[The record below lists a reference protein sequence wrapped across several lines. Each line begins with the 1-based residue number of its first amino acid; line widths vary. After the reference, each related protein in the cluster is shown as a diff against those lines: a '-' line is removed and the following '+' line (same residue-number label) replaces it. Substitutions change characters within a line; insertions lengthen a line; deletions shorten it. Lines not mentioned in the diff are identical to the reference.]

1 MSARALTL
9 SLYGTLPN
17 VRTGYKF
24 SVTPSSIFTPAG
36 ATAGAGSA
44 AGLTSCETAVV
55 RGSVLA
61 VPCACAIG
69 ETFGCNTAAVVGATT
84 GAGLGIA

>member
-24 SVTPSSIFTPAG
+24 SVTPSSILTPAG
-36 ATAGAGSA
+36 ATAGAA

-61 VPCACAIG
+61 VPCTCAIG
-69 ETFGCNTAAVVGATT
+69 ETFGCNTAAVVGAIT